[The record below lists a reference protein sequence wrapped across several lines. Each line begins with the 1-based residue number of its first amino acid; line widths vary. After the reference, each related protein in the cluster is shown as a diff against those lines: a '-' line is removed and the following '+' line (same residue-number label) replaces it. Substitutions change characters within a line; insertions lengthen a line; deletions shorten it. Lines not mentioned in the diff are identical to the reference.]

1 MRIAVMGTGY
11 VGLVTGATLAA
22 SGHDVVCLDIL
33 PERVA
38 ALNTGECPIF
48 EPGLPELLAA
58 GLASGKLHGSGKMAD
73 EISAADLTFIC
84 VGTPSRDD
92 GSMDMAQVESAAA
105 AIGDALAGGEREHV
119 VVVKSTVL
127 PRTTEELVLPRVLER
142 SGRDRASVGFAMN
155 PEFLREGSAVADAL
169 APDRIVIGAADG
181 LALAKLRELYAG
193 AKCPVLECDPRTAEM
208 VKYAS
213 NAFLATKISF
223 INEIASLCD
232 IVGASIDDVTH
243 GVAMDPRIG
252 GASMRAGVGY
262 GGSCFPKDVR
272 ALDYL
277 ALTNGHNFELLRSA
291 ITVNN
296 RQRLLPFHALR
307 ERFGRLSGIKVAVLG
322 LSFKPG
328 TGDMR
333 EAPSVDLIQAL
344 TEHNAEIS
352 TYDPVVNSPARAGL
366 TENVRVCGRIQ
377 QAMEGAQAVVVMTEW
392 SEIIKADW
400 EALSQNMESPK
411 FLFDGRNCLDRDKM
425 IGHGLEYQG
434 VGRNGAHRRCV
445 APDLCQRARTE

>member
-22 SGHDVVCLDIL
+22 SGHDVACLDIL

-38 ALNTGECPIF
+38 ALNAGECPIF

-58 GLASGKLHGSGKMAD
+58 GLASGKLRGSGEMAD

-105 AIGDALAGGEREHV
+105 TIGDALAGGEREHV
-119 VVVKSTVL
+119 VIVKSTVL

-193 AKCPVLECDPRTAEM
+193 TKCPVLECDPRTAEM

-213 NAFLATKISF
+213 NAFLAAKVSYANEVANLCEAWGIDFATVAEGMGLDDRIS
-223 INEIASLCD
+223 
-232 IVGASIDDVTH
+232 
-243 GVAMDPRIG
+243 PRFL
-252 GASMRAGVGY
+252 RAGAGY
-262 GGSCFPKDVR
+262 GGSCFPKDVKALRAAAAAENLPAAMLDATLAVNESQPLLLVAWARDALGSLEGKRVAILGLAFKPETDDVREARAAVVARALLEAGASVVGCDPQAAENFGVLCDIEIAPSAEAALTGADCAILMTEWPEYAALPPAVFAERMARPLVLDGRR
-272 ALDYL
+272 ALD
-277 ALTNGHNFELLRSA
+277 AK
-291 ITVNN
+291 
-296 RQRLLPFHALR
+296 ALR
-307 ERFGRLSGIKVAVLG
+307 AVGVEYRAIGLG
-322 LSFKPG
+322 G
-328 TGDMR
+328 
-333 EAPSVDLIQAL
+333 
-344 TEHNAEIS
+344 
-352 TYDPVVNSPARAGL
+352 
-366 TENVRVCGRIQ
+366 
-377 QAMEGAQAVVVMTEW
+377 
-392 SEIIKADW
+392 SE
-400 EALSQNMESPK
+400 
-411 FLFDGRNCLDRDKM
+411 
-425 IGHGLEYQG
+425 
-434 VGRNGAHRRCV
+434 
-445 APDLCQRARTE
+445 

>member
-22 SGHDVVCLDIL
+22 SGHDVTCLDIL

-38 ALNTGECPIF
+38 ALNAGECPIF

-58 GLASGKLHGSGKMAD
+58 GLASGKLRGSGEMAD

-105 AIGDALAGGEREHV
+105 AIGDVLAGDEREHV

-127 PRTTEELVLPRVLER
+127 PRTTEELLLPRVLER

-181 LALAKLRELYAG
+181 MALAKLRELYVG

-213 NAFLATKISF
+213 NAFLAAKVSYANEVANLCEAWGIDFATVAEGMGLDDRIS
-223 INEIASLCD
+223 
-232 IVGASIDDVTH
+232 
-243 GVAMDPRIG
+243 PRFL
-252 GASMRAGVGY
+252 RAGAGY
-262 GGSCFPKDVR
+262 GGSCFPKDVKALRAAAASENLPATMLDATLAVNESQPLLLVAWARDALGSLEGKRVAILGLAFKPETDDVREARAAVVAR
-272 ALDYL
+272 ALLEAGASVVGCDPQAAANFD
-277 ALTNGHNFELLRSA
+277 ALCDIEIAPSAEATLDGADCAILMTEWPEYTTLPPAVFAERMARPLL
-291 ITVNN
+291 
-296 RQRLLPFHALR
+296 LD
-307 ERFGRLSGIKVAVLG
+307 GRRA
-322 LSFKPG
+322 F
-328 TGDMR
+328 DAAAMR
-333 EAPSVDLIQAL
+333 EAGV
-344 TEHNAEIS
+344 E
-352 TYDPVVNSPARAGL
+352 YRAIGL
-366 TENVRVCGRIQ
+366 G
-377 QAMEGAQAVVVMTEW
+377 G
-392 SEIIKADW
+392 SE
-400 EALSQNMESPK
+400 
-411 FLFDGRNCLDRDKM
+411 
-425 IGHGLEYQG
+425 
-434 VGRNGAHRRCV
+434 
-445 APDLCQRARTE
+445 

>member
-11 VGLVTGATLAA
+11 VGLITGATLAA

-73 EISAADLTFIC
+73 KISAADLTFIC

-105 AIGDALAGGEREHV
+105 TIGDALAGGEREHV

-142 SGRDRASVGFAMN
+142 SGRDRTSVGFAMN

-213 NAFLATKISF
+213 NAFLAAKVSYANEVANLCEAWGIDFATVAEGMGLDDRIS
-223 INEIASLCD
+223 
-232 IVGASIDDVTH
+232 
-243 GVAMDPRIG
+243 PRFL
-252 GASMRAGVGY
+252 RAGAGY
-262 GGSCFPKDVR
+262 GGSCFPKDVKALRAAAAAENLPAAMLDATLAVNESQPLLLVAWARDVLGSLEGTRGAILGLAFKPEPDDGREARAAVVAR
-272 ALDYL
+272 ALLEAGASVVGCDPQAAENFG
-277 ALTNGHNFELLRSA
+277 ALCDIE
-291 ITVNN
+291 I
-296 RQRLLPFHALR
+296 
-307 ERFGRLSGIKVAVLG
+307 
-322 LSFKPG
+322 
-328 TGDMR
+328 
-333 EAPSVDLIQAL
+333 APSAEAAL
-344 TEHNAEIS
+344 
-352 TYDPVVNSPARAGL
+352 AGADCAIL
-366 TENVRVCGRIQ
+366 
-377 QAMEGAQAVVVMTEW
+377 MTEW
-392 SEIIKADW
+392 PEYA
-400 EALSQNMESPK
+400 ALPPAAFTERMARP
-411 FLFDGRNCLDRDKM
+411 LLLDGRRAFDAAAMRNAGVEYRA
-425 IGHGLEYQG
+425 IGLGGSE
-434 VGRNGAHRRCV
+434 
-445 APDLCQRARTE
+445 

>member
-1 MRIAVMGTGY
+1 MGTGY

-73 EISAADLTFIC
+73 KISAADLTFIC

-105 AIGDALAGGEREHV
+105 TIGDALAGGEREHV
-119 VVVKSTVL
+119 VIVKSTVL

-142 SGRDRASVGFAMN
+142 SGRDRTSVGFAMN

-213 NAFLATKISF
+213 NAFLAAKVSYA
-223 INEIASLCD
+223 NEIANLCEAW
-232 IVGASIDDVTH
+232 GIDFAT
-243 GVAMDPRIG
+243 VAEGMGLDDRISPRFL
-252 GASMRAGVGY
+252 RAGAGY
-262 GGSCFPKDVR
+262 GGSCFPKDVKALRAAAAAENLPAAMLDATLAVNESQPLLLVAWARDVLGSLEGKRVAILGLAFKPETDDVREARAAVVAR
-272 ALDYL
+272 ALLEAGASVVGCDPQAAENFGVL
-277 ALTNGHNFELLRSA
+277 CDIEIAPSAEVALTGADCA
-291 ITVNN
+291 I
-296 RQRLLPFHALR
+296 L
-307 ERFGRLSGIKVAVLG
+307 
-322 LSFKPG
+322 
-328 TGDMR
+328 
-333 EAPSVDLIQAL
+333 
-344 TEHNAEIS
+344 
-352 TYDPVVNSPARAGL
+352 
-366 TENVRVCGRIQ
+366 
-377 QAMEGAQAVVVMTEW
+377 MTEW
-392 SEIIKADW
+392 PEYA
-400 EALSQNMESPK
+400 ALPPAAFTERMARP
-411 FLFDGRNCLDRDKM
+411 LLLDGRRAFDAAAMRNAGVEYRA
-425 IGHGLEYQG
+425 IGLGGSE
-434 VGRNGAHRRCV
+434 
-445 APDLCQRARTE
+445 

>member
-1 MRIAVMGTGY
+1 MGTGY

-105 AIGDALAGGEREHV
+105 TIGDALAGGEREHV

-142 SGRDRASVGFAMN
+142 SGRDRTSVGFAMN

-213 NAFLATKISF
+213 NAFLAAKVSYA
-223 INEIASLCD
+223 NEIANLCEAW
-232 IVGASIDDVTH
+232 GIDFAT
-243 GVAMDPRIG
+243 VAEGMGLDDRISPRFL
-252 GASMRAGVGY
+252 RAGAGY
-262 GGSCFPKDVR
+262 GGSCFPKDVKALRAAAAAENLPAAMLDATLAVNESQPLLLVAWARDVLGSLEGKRVAILGLAFKPETDDVREARAAVVAR
-272 ALDYL
+272 ALLEAGASVVGCDPQAAKNFGVL
-277 ALTNGHNFELLRSA
+277 CDIEIAPSAEVALTGADCA
-291 ITVNN
+291 I
-296 RQRLLPFHALR
+296 L
-307 ERFGRLSGIKVAVLG
+307 
-322 LSFKPG
+322 
-328 TGDMR
+328 
-333 EAPSVDLIQAL
+333 
-344 TEHNAEIS
+344 
-352 TYDPVVNSPARAGL
+352 
-366 TENVRVCGRIQ
+366 
-377 QAMEGAQAVVVMTEW
+377 MTEW
-392 SEIIKADW
+392 PEYA
-400 EALSQNMESPK
+400 ALPPAAFTERMARP
-411 FLFDGRNCLDRDKM
+411 LLLDGRRAFDAAAMRNAGVEYRA
-425 IGHGLEYQG
+425 IGLGGSE
-434 VGRNGAHRRCV
+434 
-445 APDLCQRARTE
+445 